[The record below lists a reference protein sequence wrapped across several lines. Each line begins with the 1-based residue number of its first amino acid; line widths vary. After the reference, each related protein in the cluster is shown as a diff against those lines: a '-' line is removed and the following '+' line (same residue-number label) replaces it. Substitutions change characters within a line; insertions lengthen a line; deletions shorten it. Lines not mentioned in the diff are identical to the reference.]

1 VAQRRKEIGIRMALG
16 ARNSQVLGLVLRE
29 GATLIAVG
37 TVIGFLGAVALAKT
51 LSAITTAFSDAFTVG
66 VDDPR
71 LLIGAPLL
79 LAVVALL
86 ACYIPARR
94 AAKFDPLQALR
105 QE

>member
-1 VAQRRKEIGIRMALG
+1 MALG
-16 ARNSQVLGLVLRE
+16 ARQSQVLGLVLRE

-37 TVIGFLGAVALAKT
+37 LVIGFLGAVAVAKS
-51 LSAITTAFSDAFTVG
+51 LSAITTAFSDSFTVG

-71 LLIGAPLL
+71 LLIGALLL
-79 LAVVALL
+79 LAALALL

-94 AAKFDPLQALR
+94 AAKIDPLEALR